1 MSHHWNC
8 GKMEVPRCVAYTS
21 NQQFLIDDYIF
32 QLSHTRDF
40 LEYDIIFSNL
50 DSLRI
55 VGRSRNDRLPK
66 KVCDKCSCKVND
78 FYQFCNETIEVQNRL
93 HSLFLPSEAG
103 NDGSVDLTLVK
114 DSRSPPPPALAEH
127 CERSTQ
133 TDNTDASSDCN
144 ACIQVKEEPTPVPPS
159 PVKQEEDDYY
169 NVESDPYGGGSSGSE
184 DISLIKLKTKET
196 SQKRGRKKKSNEI
209 KDWGELM
216 NYLPE
221 GALAVVSKEQV
232 DMPLASIKEELL
244 TEKDQQG
251 KDGDLYNCCI
261 CFTRSFSRS
270 EMLKHYN
277 ECKRVQVV
285 SRAEWGKHWLRH
297 WERDR
302 RPYRCSLC
310 EKTFRDPYQILK
322 HGKTH
327 NYEEGASSEPVNKR
341 FLCDQCPEAF
351 VHMRHINSL
360 RRHLRSHTG
369 ERNFLCN
376 VCGKA
381 LSSRDHLKFHIR
393 IHTGYKPNVCK
404 YVPQRGAA
412 LRVCAV
418 RPRVRGQGAAV
429 HASQVHLHIARAPI
443 CCAVCAAI
451 LRPIPMTT

>member
-1 MSHHWNC
+1 MD
-8 GKMEVPRCVAYTS
+8 
-21 NQQFLIDDYIF
+21 IDQICRLCCSTKFVNNDIFDEENALYIK
-32 QLSHTRDF
+32 LSLYLPIKVF
-40 LEYDIIFSNL
+40 
-50 DSLRI
+50 
-55 VGRSRNDRLPK
+55 RNDRLPK

-244 TEKDQQG
+244 TEKDQHG

-270 EMLKHYN
+270 EMLKHYKQHICYH
-277 ECKRVQVV
+277 EHLAWCCRAHGSEAAAAGAPQVPAV
-285 SRAEWGKHWLRH
+285 PDLEPLRCTR
-297 WERDR
+297 W
-302 RPYRCSLC
+302 
-310 EKTFRDPYQILK
+310 
-322 HGKTH
+322 KTH

-351 VHMRHINSL
+351 VHMR
-360 RRHLRSHTG
+360 
-369 ERNFLCN
+369 
-376 VCGKA
+376 
-381 LSSRDHLKFHIR
+381 
-393 IHTGYKPNVCK
+393 
-404 YVPQRGAA
+404 
-412 LRVCAV
+412 
-418 RPRVRGQGAAV
+418 
-429 HASQVHLHIARAPI
+429 
-443 CCAVCAAI
+443 
-451 LRPIPMTT
+451 